1 MKIKIAFIFIVY
13 ILGLIYLAPQAP
25 NTPDLVPSTRSTE
38 EGDTIQN
45 PDQKGFYTNLT
56 RQEAIAQMQSKYS
69 LRLFGKTIP
78 SFRLNY
84 RPEEAFEMV
93 RDQLKSSYLEEIVY
107 PLRDSLFV
115 NGWEP
120 ENAPLYANTPK
131 DKIPALFFDNVVY
144 FSKVTIKP
152 NHSTLF
158 SRFFV
163 WTLIFPASY
172 LVYLSL
178 KKSLKNV

>member
-1 MKIKIAFIFIVY
+1 MKLKYVLI
-13 ILGLIYLAPQAP
+13 GLIYALGLVYLFPAAPA
-25 NTPDLVPSTRSTE
+25 TPDLIPSTRSTE

-45 PDQKGFYTNLT
+45 PDQKGFYTYLA
-56 RQEAIAQMQSKYS
+56 RKDAIAQMQSKYS
-69 LRLFGKTIP
+69 LIIFGQKIP
-78 SFRLNY
+78 SMRLNY
-84 RPEEAFEMV
+84 RPEEAFGMV

-120 ENAPLYANTPK
+120 ENAPMYANTPK
-131 DKIPALFFDNVVY
+131 DKIPGLFFEDVAY

-152 NHSTLF
+152 NHS
-158 SRFFV
+158 SRSARLII

-172 LVYLSL
+172 LAFYSL
-178 KKSLKNV
+178 KKSIQDA